1 MKKSLTASLFM
12 ATFAIAVVASS
23 CKENGYQTKQVTDPN
38 GYTYSVVNNDPN
50 QTRIYTLKN
59 GLTVYLSVNKDEPRI
74 MSLIATR
81 AGSMNDPVETTGLA
95 HYFEHMMFKGT
106 DEIGTSNWNEEKV
119 LLDSLAVLFNQHKAT
134 TDPAEKKK
142 IYKEID
148 RISHHASKYAIA
160 NEYDKICSAIGAK
173 GTNAFT
179 SYDVTAYINNIP
191 SNELKKWIE
200 METERFKD
208 PVLRLFHTELETVY
222 EEFNM
227 YQDMDEV
234 KLNNSLMSGLFPTHP
249 LGRDV
254 IGYPEHLKNPSMT
267 NIMDFYHTWYV
278 PNNMAI
284 ILSGDIDFDAT
295 IQLIDQSFGQLPSK
309 ELPPISRPKEEPIP
323 APVIKEVYGPEAE
336 QLQIAYRFNGYN
348 SDDRKYIT
356 LINNILSN
364 ATAGL
369 IDLDLNQQQK
379 VLRAESSTYFTSDYG
394 IQFFMGVPRQ
404 GQTLEEV
411 RDLLLGEIEKIKSGN
426 FDDWMIQATVNNL
439 KLQKIR
445 QDEGAGRVY
454 GLLNQ
459 FINQSDMAKELSFFD
474 ELGKITKEQL
484 VTFAKNNFTNNYVI
498 VYKRVG
504 EAKNL
509 VKVEKPEITPVEIDR
524 LSQSKFLADFVQEE
538 VPAIEPVFIDF
549 KTAIKEEN
557 MNENVQFNYLPNS
570 TNSIFMID
578 YITEMGSNH
587 DPKVALA
594 IKYLP
599 YLGTDKYTPEQFKKE
614 LYKLGVSLY
623 ADAEND
629 RSYVYVTGLDENC
642 TAAIELMELIL
653 ANAKPD
659 KEAYDK
665 MVEGL
670 LKERA
675 DKKQSQDAIQEA
687 LMAYGQYGTTSPFTN
702 IIPEEELRK
711 IDPQELTDILHRF
724 TQYPHRV
731 FYYGPK
737 EESAI
742 LSVVKEKHTL
752 PAQFLAIPEE
762 KKFTEQPTDGNKIY
776 FINYDK
782 SQVDIFMLSKCEPFS
797 PAILTDA
804 RLFNEYYGGSMASV
818 VFQEIR
824 EARALAYSAYAVYNR
839 PAKSTESF
847 YILGG
852 VFTQADKMNDALQA
866 MNGILGKMIVNEN
879 SFNLAR
885 ESVIKSIQ
893 SERIIKSNIFWTW
906 LRNKKLGIDYDIRKE
921 YYEKA
926 QNATIQ
932 DAQSFFDQHFANRK
946 YSYLLVGNK
955 NSLNFNHLKPYGNV
969 EELTLEQIFNY

>member
-348 SDDRKYIT
+348 SDDRK
-356 LINNILSN
+356 
-364 ATAGL
+364 
-369 IDLDLNQQQK
+369 
-379 VLRAESSTYFTSDYG
+379 
-394 IQFFMGVPRQ
+394 
-404 GQTLEEV
+404 
-411 RDLLLGEIEKIKSGN
+411 
-426 FDDWMIQATVNNL
+426 
-439 KLQKIR
+439 
-445 QDEGAGRVY
+445 
-454 GLLNQ
+454 
-459 FINQSDMAKELSFFD
+459 
-474 ELGKITKEQL
+474 
-484 VTFAKNNFTNNYVI
+484 
-498 VYKRVG
+498 
-504 EAKNL
+504 
-509 VKVEKPEITPVEIDR
+509 
-524 LSQSKFLADFVQEE
+524 
-538 VPAIEPVFIDF
+538 
-549 KTAIKEEN
+549 
-557 MNENVQFNYLPNS
+557 
-570 TNSIFMID
+570 
-578 YITEMGSNH
+578 
-587 DPKVALA
+587 
-594 IKYLP
+594 
-599 YLGTDKYTPEQFKKE
+599 
-614 LYKLGVSLY
+614 
-623 ADAEND
+623 
-629 RSYVYVTGLDENC
+629 
-642 TAAIELMELIL
+642 
-653 ANAKPD
+653 
-659 KEAYDK
+659 
-665 MVEGL
+665 
-670 LKERA
+670 
-675 DKKQSQDAIQEA
+675 
-687 LMAYGQYGTTSPFTN
+687 
-702 IIPEEELRK
+702 
-711 IDPQELTDILHRF
+711 
-724 TQYPHRV
+724 
-731 FYYGPK
+731 
-737 EESAI
+737 
-742 LSVVKEKHTL
+742 
-752 PAQFLAIPEE
+752 
-762 KKFTEQPTDGNKIY
+762 
-776 FINYDK
+776 
-782 SQVDIFMLSKCEPFS
+782 
-797 PAILTDA
+797 
-804 RLFNEYYGGSMASV
+804 
-818 VFQEIR
+818 
-824 EARALAYSAYAVYNR
+824 
-839 PAKSTESF
+839 
-847 YILGG
+847 
-852 VFTQADKMNDALQA
+852 
-866 MNGILGKMIVNEN
+866 
-879 SFNLAR
+879 
-885 ESVIKSIQ
+885 
-893 SERIIKSNIFWTW
+893 
-906 LRNKKLGIDYDIRKE
+906 
-921 YYEKA
+921 
-926 QNATIQ
+926 
-932 DAQSFFDQHFANRK
+932 
-946 YSYLLVGNK
+946 
-955 NSLNFNHLKPYGNV
+955 
-969 EELTLEQIFNY
+969 